1 MMSIK
6 RQAMRAF
13 TLLEVLLTLAMSVVL
28 MGLIGT
34 AFQFYAVDMNV
45 RNMDIQQ
52 TQLAAAV
59 IAPHHTEKLCL
70 IIIMPCSYS

>member
-1 MMSIK
+1 MI
-6 RQAMRAF
+6 RVRAGLNRAF

-45 RNMDIQQ
+45 RNMDI
-52 TQLAAAV
+52 
-59 IAPHHTEKLCL
+59 
-70 IIIMPCSYS
+70 

>member
-1 MMSIK
+1 MSI
-6 RQAMRAF
+6 RRRIVRAF

-52 TQLAAAV
+52 TSANWAGRRWFWMLDTVQKF
-59 IAPHHTEKLCL
+59 P
-70 IIIMPCSYS
+70 